1 MTNQLVENRVRRTL
15 FAVAA
20 VVVAVAAGPL
30 AARASAQT
38 TTGGI
43 TGVVRD
49 AGGGVMPG
57 VTVKATHEATNAET
71 LAVSNGAGL
80 YVLRGLPVGRY
91 TVVAELSG
99 FQTAKNTDV
108 VVRVNEDVRLDIG
121 LKIGAVTE
129 TVTVSGMASTVDSIT
144 GTLKT
149 VVDQERIEN
158 LPLNGRNPTQL
169 MTLVAGVLP
178 DRTDLTSGS
187 TYPGTQPVAS
197 SGARGNTT
205 NYVLDGGSNNDHYS
219 NAPNPM
225 PNPDALQEFSVQT
238 NSFSAEYG
246 RNVGA
251 IVNAVT
257 RAGSNQYHGLG
268 FAYVRHYKFNA
279 TNFFTPGVD
288 DGLKRSQYGGTFGG
302 RIVKNRTFF
311 FASYQGTNLDRRP
324 TSRQGLVPT
333 AAMRAG
339 DFSAIPR
346 QLRNPFTGEPF
357 PNNQIPLSLFSPAAV
372 KILSDWIPL
381 PNPQA
386 GDNPMTLRF
395 QQPES
400 LDDHQWLGR
409 IDHTFTDKHRVYGR
423 FWVSRASTPPNLAQ
437 GNILSSAFGRTWQ
450 NTVASVNDTYILKPN
465 LVNNLVVTF
474 NRTNNRNFQI
484 YPPDYSTLGLK
495 VHNDKTPQWVF
506 GVSGYFGINSGY
518 TNTFLRNE
526 IQIVDTVRW
535 TAGRHEVATG
545 FDYSYGQG
553 DIVNNFR
560 ANGRFSFSGGAPF
573 TGDALA
579 DFFLGK
585 FSSFEQA
592 IGEYKN
598 TRMHFLATFVQDTFR
613 VSPKLTLNLGLRWDP
628 FFPYTD
634 VNDRLACYRPGEK
647 SQVYVNAPVGAV
659 YPGDSACPPGGYDAS
674 WTDFGPRLGMAY
686 DPFGDGKSSVRAG
699 YGIFY
704 DRPNTISTNSPANQG
719 PFGTLVSFPGDF
731 VNTVSDP
738 YAGRVNPFPAD
749 PFNVAKDVAFLLP
762 HNMFS
767 YDPGLQNGTLQGW
780 HLTLEREILPS
791 YLVRVAYAGSKGDRL
806 AILNQLNPAIFAP
819 GATTATTNQRRPLFP
834 NFNSILSVNSTGESL
849 YHSLQVTL
857 DKRLSRGLSVLSSYT
872 LSKTLDHASENKQ
885 TGASQTNPFDLE
897 FDWGQANS
905 DRRHRWVTSV
915 LWQIPGHFGS
925 PVLDGALTGWS
936 LTGIYVVQ
944 SGAGFSVTSGVD
956 NARSG
961 TGGQRADRVGDPAL
975 SSDRP
980 TAERIAQWFNTA
992 AYQPN
997 ALGTFGNSGRNS
1009 LRGPGFRTLDLGLHK
1024 TFPLVRRSK
1033 LQLRIEAFNALNDVN
1048 LGTPTT
1054 ARNSPNFGRILSAS
1068 DPRIMQFALRVSF

>member
-1 MTNQLVENRVRRTL
+1 MQVALALVALGVP
-15 FAVAA
+15 
-20 VVVAVAAGPL
+20 AG
-30 AARASAQT
+30 AQT

-43 TGVVRD
+43 SGVVRD
-49 AGGGVMPG
+49 TGGGVMPG

-71 LAVSNGAGL
+71 VAISNDVGL

-91 TVVAELSG
+91 TVLAELSG
-99 FQTAKNTDV
+99 FQMSKNTDV
-108 VVRVNEDVRLDIG
+108 VVRVNEDVRLDIS
-121 LKIGAVTE
+121 LKVGPVSE
-129 TVTVSGMASTVDSIT
+129 MVTVSGMASTVDTST

-169 MTLVAGVLP
+169 MQLVAGVLP

-187 TYPGTQPVAS
+187 TYPGTTPVSS

-219 NAPNPM
+219 NGPNPM

-257 RAGSNQYHGLG
+257 RAGTNELHGLAFG
-268 FAYVRHYKFNA
+268 YFRHYKFNA

-302 RIVKNRTFF
+302 PIVRNETFF
-311 FASYQGTNLDRRP
+311 FASYQGTNERRRP
-324 TSRQGLVPT
+324 TTRSSLVPS
-333 AAMRAG
+333 AAMRSG

-346 QLRNPFTGEPF
+346 QLRNPFTGELF
-357 PNNQIPLSLFSPAAV
+357 SNKQIPTSLFSPAAV
-372 KILSDWIPL
+372 AIVNEWLPL
-381 PNPQA
+381 PNPV
-386 GDNPMTLRF
+386 GTDNPLTLRF
-395 QQPES
+395 QQPTQGN
-400 LDDHQWLGR
+400 DHQWLGR
-409 IDHTFTDKHRVYGR
+409 VDHAFTDKHRAYGR
-423 FWVSRASTPPNLAQ
+423 FWVSRASTPPVLLD

-450 NTVASVNDTYILKPN
+450 NTVAAINDMYILTPN
-465 LVNNLVVTF
+465 LLNNLVVTF

-484 YPPDYSTLGLK
+484 YPPDYSTLGIN
-495 VHNDKTPQWVF
+495 VYNDKTPQWFF
-506 GVSGYFGINSGY
+506 GVSGYFGINSGD

-535 TAGRHEVATG
+535 TKGRHEIATG

-560 ANGRFSFSGGAPF
+560 ANGRFSFSNAAGF
-573 TGDALA
+573 TGDALT

-585 FSSFEQA
+585 FSSFQQA

-598 TRMHFLATFVQDTFR
+598 TRMHFLATFIQDTFR
-613 VSPKLTLNLGLRWDP
+613 VNRSLTLNLGLRWDP

-634 VNDRLACYRPGEK
+634 VNNRLGCYRPGER

-659 YPGDSACPPGGYDAS
+659 YPGDPACPKGGYEPS
-674 WTDFGPRLGMAY
+674 WTDFGPRVGIAY
-686 DPFGDGKSSVRAG
+686 DPFGDGRSSIRAG
-699 YGIFY
+699 YGMFY

-719 PFGTLVSFPGDF
+719 PFGTLVTFPGDAG
-731 VNTVSDP
+731 NNLAEP

-749 PFNVAKDVAFLLP
+749 PFNVPSDVQFFLP
-762 HNMFS
+762 HASFS
-767 YDPGLQNGTLQGW
+767 YAPNMKNGRLQSWN
-780 HLTLEREILPS
+780 LTLEREILPS
-791 YLVRVAYAGSKGDRL
+791 YLVRVGYAGSRGDRL
-806 AILNQLNPAIFAP
+806 AMGNNLNPAIYAP

-834 NFNSILSVNSTGESL
+834 TFSTVTTIEPTGRST

-857 DKRLSRGLSVLSSYT
+857 DKRLSRNVSVLSSYT
-872 LSKTLDHASENKQ
+872 LSKNLDHASENKQ
-885 TGASQTNPFDLE
+885 TGSTQTNPFDLE
-897 FDWGQANS
+897 FDWGYANA
-905 DRRHRWVTSV
+905 DRRHRWVTSA
-915 LWQIPGHFGS
+915 LWQVPGAFTS
-925 PVLDGALTGWS
+925 PVAAGLLNDWS
-936 LTGIYVVQ
+936 LTGILVLQ
-944 SGAGFSVTSGVD
+944 SGGGFTVTSGVD

-961 TGGQRADRVGDPAL
+961 TGGQRADISGDPTL
-975 SSDRP
+975 PSDRS
-980 TAERIAQWFNTA
+980 TEEKILRWFNTA
-992 AYQPN
+992 VYSSN

-1009 LRGPGFRTLDLGLHK
+1009 LRGPGSKNVDLGLHK
-1024 TFPLVRRSK
+1024 TFSTGGGTK
-1033 LQLRIEAFNALNDVN
+1033 LQVRIEAFNAFNWVN
-1048 LGTPTT
+1048 LGNPTT
-1054 ARNSPNFGRILSAS
+1054 GQNSSNFGRITGAGL
-1068 DPRIMQFALRVSF
+1068 PRIMQGALRVSF